1 MLASLYT
8 LLEHVVIDLTKIMI
22 LVMEM
27 IGLIVILYSATL
39 TLIKFFQ
46 LKYKQ
51 TSTEVRI
58 RLGRGIS
65 FALMFYLAAEILR
78 LILIREY
85 KDLFIVGAIIV
96 LHVIVT
102 VLIAW
107 EVSHSIHAMKEE
119 IELDHD
125 FKSE

>member
-1 MLASLYT
+1 MIETIVYAIQHFVHDITKFMIYI
-8 LLEHVVIDLTKIMI
+8 LEL
-22 LVMEM
+22 
-27 IGLIVILYSATL
+27 IGLFIILYSSFMTL
-39 TLIKFFQ
+39 SRFIK
-46 LKYKQ
+46 LKYNQ
-51 TSTEVRI
+51 TSTDIRI

-107 EVSHSIHAMKEE
+107 EVSHSIHVMKEE
-119 IELDHD
+119 RELDHD
-125 FKSE
+125 CTD

>member
-1 MLASLYT
+1 MLETIVYAIQHFVHDITKFMIYI
-8 LLEHVVIDLTKIMI
+8 LELVGLFVIIYSSIMTFSRF
-22 LVMEM
+22 L
-27 IGLIVILYSATL
+27 
-39 TLIKFFQ
+39 K
-46 LKYKQ
+46 LKYNQ
-51 TSTEVRI
+51 TSTDIRI

-107 EVSHSIHAMKEE
+107 EVSHSIHVMKEE
-119 IELDHD
+119 RELDHECTD
-125 FKSE
+125 

>member
-1 MLASLYT
+1 MIETIVYAVQHFVHDITKFMIYI
-8 LLEHVVIDLTKIMI
+8 LELVGLFVIIYSSIMTFSRF
-22 LVMEM
+22 L
-27 IGLIVILYSATL
+27 
-39 TLIKFFQ
+39 K
-46 LKYKQ
+46 LKYNQ
-51 TSTEVRI
+51 TSTDIRI

-107 EVSHSIHAMKEE
+107 EVSHSLHVMKEE
-119 IELDHD
+119 RELDND
-125 FKSE
+125 CTD

>member
-1 MLASLYT
+1 MFETIYHFI
-8 LLEHVVIDLTKIMI
+8 EHFVQDFTKIMI
-22 LVMEM
+22 VMMELV
-27 IGLIVILYSATL
+27 GLLIIIYSSIVTL
-39 TLIKFFQ
+39 SRFVK
-46 LKYKQ
+46 LKYNQ
-51 TSTEVRI
+51 TSTDIRI

-107 EVSHSIHAMKEE
+107 EVSHSIHVMKEE
-119 IELDHD
+119 RELDHD
-125 FKSE
+125 CFD

>member
-1 MLASLYT
+1 MIETIVYAVQHFVHDITKFMIYI
-8 LLEHVVIDLTKIMI
+8 LELVGLFVIIYSSIMTFSRF
-22 LVMEM
+22 L
-27 IGLIVILYSATL
+27 
-39 TLIKFFQ
+39 K
-46 LKYKQ
+46 LKYNQ
-51 TSTEVRI
+51 TSTDIRI

-107 EVSHSIHAMKEE
+107 EVSHSLHVMKEE
-119 IELDHD
+119 RELDHD
-125 FKSE
+125 CTD

>member
-1 MLASLYT
+1 MIETIVYAVQHFVHDITKFMIYI
-8 LLEHVVIDLTKIMI
+8 LE
-22 LVMEM
+22 LV
-27 IGLIVILYSATL
+27 GLFIILYSSVMTFSRFL
-39 TLIKFFQ
+39 K
-46 LKYKQ
+46 LKYNQ
-51 TSTEVRI
+51 TSTDIRI

-107 EVSHSIHAMKEE
+107 EVSHSIHVMKEE
-119 IELDHD
+119 RELDHD
-125 FKSE
+125 CTD

>member
-1 MLASLYT
+1 MIETIVYAIQHFVHDITKFMIYI
-8 LLEHVVIDLTKIMI
+8 LE
-22 LVMEM
+22 LV
-27 IGLIVILYSATL
+27 GLFIILYSSFMTL
-39 TLIKFFQ
+39 SRFIK
-46 LKYKQ
+46 LKYNQ
-51 TSTEVRI
+51 TSTDIRI

-107 EVSHSIHAMKEE
+107 EVSHSIHVMKEE
-119 IELDHD
+119 RELDHD
-125 FKSE
+125 CSD

>member
-1 MLASLYT
+1 MFETIYHFF
-8 LLEHVVIDLTKIMI
+8 EHFVQDFTKIMI
-22 LVMEM
+22 VMMELV
-27 IGLIVILYSATL
+27 GLLIIIYSAVVTL
-39 TLIKFFQ
+39 SRFVK
-46 LKYKQ
+46 LKYNQ
-51 TSTEVRI
+51 TSTDIRI

-65 FALMFYLAAEILR
+65 FSLMFYLAAEILR

-107 EVSHSIHAMKEE
+107 EVSHSIHVMKEE
-119 IELDHD
+119 RELDHEYTD
-125 FKSE
+125 

>member
-1 MLASLYT
+1 MLESITYAVQHFVHDITQFMIYILELVG
-8 LLEHVVIDLTKIMI
+8 LL
-22 LVMEM
+22 
-27 IGLIVILYSATL
+27 VILYSSIL
-39 TLIKFFQ
+39 TISHFLK
-46 LKYKQ
+46 LKYNQ
-51 TSTEVRI
+51 TSTDVRI

-107 EVSHSIHAMKEE
+107 EVSHSIHVMKEE
-119 IELDHD
+119 RELDHD
-125 FKSE
+125 YTD

>member
-1 MLASLYT
+1 MIETIVYAIQHFVHDITKFMIYI
-8 LLEHVVIDLTKIMI
+8 LE
-22 LVMEM
+22 LV
-27 IGLIVILYSATL
+27 GLFIILYSSFMTL
-39 TLIKFFQ
+39 SRFIK
-46 LKYKQ
+46 LKYNQ
-51 TSTEVRI
+51 TSTDIRI

-65 FALMFYLAAEILR
+65 FALMFYIAAEILR

-107 EVSHSIHAMKEE
+107 EVSHSIHVMKEE
-119 IELDHD
+119 RELDHD
-125 FKSE
+125 CTD

>member
-1 MLASLYT
+1 MIETIVYAVQHFVHDITKFMIYI
-8 LLEHVVIDLTKIMI
+8 LE
-22 LVMEM
+22 LV
-27 IGLIVILYSATL
+27 GLFIILYSSVMTFSRFL
-39 TLIKFFQ
+39 K
-46 LKYKQ
+46 LKYNQ
-51 TSTEVRI
+51 TSTDIRI

-107 EVSHSIHAMKEE
+107 EVSHSLHVMKEE
-119 IELDHD
+119 RELDHD
-125 FKSE
+125 CTD

>member
-1 MLASLYT
+1 MLASLYSF
-8 LLEHVVIDLTKIMI
+8 LEHIVVDLTKIMI
-22 LVMEM
+22 VIMEL
-27 IGLIVILYSATL
+27 IGLIVILYSATI
-39 TLIKFFQ
+39 TLLKFFQ

-107 EVSHSIHAMKEE
+107 EVSHSVHAMKEE

-125 FKSE
+125 FKPE

>member
-1 MLASLYT
+1 MIESIVYAVQHFVHDITNFMIYI
-8 LLEHVVIDLTKIMI
+8 LE
-22 LVMEM
+22 LV
-27 IGLIVILYSATL
+27 GLFIILYSSAMTFSRFL
-39 TLIKFFQ
+39 K
-46 LKYKQ
+46 LKYNQ
-51 TSTEVRI
+51 TSTDIRI

-107 EVSHSIHAMKEE
+107 EVSHSLHVMKEE
-119 IELDHD
+119 RELDHD
-125 FKSE
+125 CTD

>member
-1 MLASLYT
+1 MLEAFYHVI
-8 LLEHVVIDLTKIMI
+8 EHFVQDITKIMI
-22 LVMEM
+22 VVMELV
-27 IGLIVILYSATL
+27 GLVVIVYSSII
-39 TLIKFFQ
+39 TLIRFFK
-46 LKYKQ
+46 LDYKQ
-51 TSTEVRI
+51 TSTEIRI

-107 EVSHSIHAMKEE
+107 EVSHSIHVMKEE
-119 IELDHD
+119 RELDHD
-125 FKSE
+125 FID

>member
-1 MLASLYT
+1 MFETIYHFIEYFVQDFTKLMIVLMELVGLLIIIYSSVVT
-8 LLEHVVIDLTKIMI
+8 LSRFVK
-22 LVMEM
+22 
-27 IGLIVILYSATL
+27 
-39 TLIKFFQ
+39 
-46 LKYKQ
+46 LKYNQ
-51 TSTEVRI
+51 TSTDIRI

-107 EVSHSIHAMKEE
+107 EVSHSIHVMKEE
-119 IELDHD
+119 RELDHD
-125 FKSE
+125 CTD

>member
-1 MLASLYT
+1 MLESITYAISNFT
-8 LLEHVVIDLTKIMI
+8 HDITKFMIYIMEI
-22 LVMEM
+22 
-27 IGLIVILYSATL
+27 IGLFIILYSSVLTL
-39 TLIKFFQ
+39 TRFVK
-46 LKYKQ
+46 LKYNQ
-51 TSTEVRI
+51 TSTDIRI

-107 EVSHSIHAMKEE
+107 EVSHSLHVMKEE
-119 IELDHD
+119 RELDHD
-125 FKSE
+125 CVD